1 MARVLSGERGSL
13 QLVQENLLV
22 EGDDQFHVAEDEVG
36 LVSHAGVAG
45 GHPVLVA
52 GQNAVQVGQVLVLR
66 LGQLGQNLL
75 VSEIMLQLCSGGW
88 LIISD

>member
-1 MARVLSGERGSL
+1 M
-13 QLVQENLLV
+13 QENLLV

-36 LVSHAGVAG
+36 LVGHAGVAG

-75 VSEIMLQLCSGGW
+75 VSEIMLQLCSGAW

>member
-1 MARVLSGERGSL
+1 MARVLSGERGGL
-13 QLVQENLLV
+13 QLVQEHLLV
-22 EGDDQFHVAEDEVG
+22 EGHDQLHVAEDEVG

-75 VSEIMLQLCSGGW
+75 VSEITLQLCSGGW

>member
-1 MARVLSGERGSL
+1 MARSLSGARGSL

-22 EGDDQFHVAEDEVG
+22 EGDDQLHVAEDEVG

-52 GQNAVQVGQVLVLR
+52 GQNALQVCNVLVLR
-66 LGQLGQNLL
+66 LGELGQNLL
-75 VSEIMLQLCSGGW
+75 VSEM
-88 LIISD
+88 ISNGLRFLSKLHG